1 MMLESGQIVTTA
13 TGRRTTPFPKV
24 TLNSPRAANSTMA
37 RVDAWLLANAVAEAE
52 ARSDRFNLLQFQAE
66 NPRGIPQASKD
77 AMELYLFGVA

>member
-1 MMLESGQIVTTA
+1 
-13 TGRRTTPFPKV
+13 
-24 TLNSPRAANSTMA
+24 MA